1 MTKRLIGAALAALTL
16 IAVAMVFPR
25 GAAAVA
31 SENSITAGGA
41 GVFPGGASFN
51 TVQLAGGT
59 FGIGAKTYNDG
70 SAVGDVET
78 QFNGSSLI
86 GLEQDITVTG
96 WVTAG
101 TLNPDSSVTLNGTA
115 TPDMGDGTPPSTGV
129 PLVVVVSASG
139 VQVTVGGSALPTL
152 PKSDGFINIE

>member
-1 MTKRLIGAALAALTL
+1 MSKRFIGAALAALSV
-16 IAVAMVFPR
+16 IGVAVIFPR

-31 SENSITAGGA
+31 SENSITGGGA

-70 SAVGDVET
+70 SAIGDVET

-86 GLEQDITVTG
+86 GLEQDITVSG
-96 WVTAG
+96 WAPSG
-101 TLNPDSSVTLNGTA
+101 TVHPETSVTVNGTA
-115 TPDMGDGTPPSTGV
+115 TLHKGDGTPASRGP
-129 PLVVVVSASG
+129 PPPVVVS
-139 VQVTVGGSALPTL
+139 GS
-152 PKSDGFINIE
+152 DV

>member
-1 MTKRLIGAALAALTL
+1 MSKRFIGAALAALSV
-16 IAVAMVFPR
+16 IGVAVVFPR

-31 SENSITAGGA
+31 SENSITGGGA

-70 SAVGDVET
+70 SAIGDVET

-86 GLEQDITVTG
+86 GLEQDITVSG
-96 WVTAG
+96 WVTSG
-101 TLNPDSSVTLNGTA
+101 TVNPDSSVTLNGTA
-115 TPDMGDGTPPSTGV
+115 TLDMGDGTAPSSGL
-129 PLVVVVSASG
+129 PLVVVVSVSG